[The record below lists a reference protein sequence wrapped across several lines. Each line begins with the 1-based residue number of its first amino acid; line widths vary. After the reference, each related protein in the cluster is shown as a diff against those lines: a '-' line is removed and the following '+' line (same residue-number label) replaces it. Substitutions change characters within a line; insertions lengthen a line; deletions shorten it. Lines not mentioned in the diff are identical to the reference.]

1 MVASNF
7 PPPRAGEVT
16 PKASEGGEIADS
28 IRSDFALIW
37 PMRSSFALRIAIG
50 LAAVLMSGTA
60 LAQSCPAPK
69 TMTFEVRSQMRRD
82 ILGFTQGLEVR
93 GDKLFESTGAIA
105 GDTRL
110 TTIDRG
116 TGKVT
121 VLANFGK
128 RFFGEGLTI
137 LKDQI
142 YQLSWQNKLAFV
154 YDLNGKLIRSMRN
167 TQDGWG
173 LTNDGTNLI
182 FTDGG
187 DRLYFVNPADFRILR
202 SVPVKLGNAPL
213 PSLNELETVDGKIY
227 SNVFLTWDIVRI
239 EPRTGCVEAIAHLN
253 NLWDRMSP
261 DERRHIQSDT
271 NFVLNGIAY
280 DGARKIFYVTGK
292 NWMTI
297 FVGRFVD
304 QR

>member
-1 MVASNF
+1 MRVSFA
-7 PPPRAGEVT
+7 RVIAAGF
-16 PKASEGGEIADS
+16 AA
-28 IRSDFALIW
+28 ALI
-37 PMRSSFALRIAIG
+37 
-50 LAAVLMSGTA
+50 SGSA
-60 LAQSCPAPK
+60 WAQTCAAPK
-69 TMTFEVRSQMRRD
+69 TMNFEVQSQVRRD

-93 GDKLFESTGAIA
+93 GDKLFESTGLIA
-105 GDTRL
+105 GTTRL
-110 TTIDRG
+110 TTIDPK

-121 VLANFGK
+121 VLNDLGR

-142 YQLSWQNKLAFV
+142 YQISWQEHLAFV
-154 YDLNGKLIRSMRN
+154 YDLNGKLVRSMRN
-167 TQDGWG
+167 MQEGWG

-187 DRLYFVNPADFRILR
+187 DRLYYVNPADFKVLR
-202 SVPVKLGNAPL
+202 SVQVKVGSTPL
-213 PSLNELETVDGKIY
+213 AAMNELEMVDGKIF

-253 NLWDRMSP
+253 ALWDRMSLQ
-261 DERRHIQSDT
+261 ERQHIQSDN

-280 DGARKIFYVTGK
+280 DPAQKIFYITGK

-297 FVGRFVD
+297 YAGRFVD
-304 QR
+304 QK

>member
-1 MVASNF
+1 MRASF
-7 PPPRAGEVT
+7 VL
-16 PKASEGGEIADS
+16 SFVGGLTA
-28 IRSDFALIW
+28 ALF
-37 PMRSSFALRIAIG
+37 SG
-50 LAAVLMSGTA
+50 AAV
-60 LAQSCPAPK
+60 AQSCPAPK
-69 TMTFEVRSQMRRD
+69 TMTFQVDSQFRRD
-82 ILGFTQGLEVR
+82 IRGFTQGLEVR
-93 GDKLFESTGAIA
+93 GDRLFESTGSQV

-110 TTIDRG
+110 TTIDPK

-137 LKDQI
+137 LKNQMF
-142 YQLSWQNKLAFV
+142 QLSWQEHQAFV

-167 TQDGWG
+167 PQEGWG

-187 DRLYFVNPADFRILR
+187 DRLYYVNPADFKALR
-202 SVPVKLGNAPL
+202 SVQVKVGSTPL
-213 PSLNELETVDGKIY
+213 AAMNELETVDGKIY

-253 NLWDRMSP
+253 ALWDRMSLE
-261 DERRHIQSDT
+261 ERRHIQSDS

-280 DGARKIFYVTGK
+280 DPAEKIFYITGK

-297 FVGRFVD
+297 YAGRFVD

>member
-1 MVASNF
+1 MRAS
-7 PPPRAGEVT
+7 PA
-16 PKASEGGEIADS
+16 
-28 IRSDFALIW
+28 RSL
-37 PMRSSFALRIAIG
+37 AIG
-50 LAAVLMSGTA
+50 FAAALVSGA
-60 LAQSCPAPK
+60 AFAQSCPTPK
-69 TMTFEVRSQMRRD
+69 TMTFQVASQVKRD
-82 ILGFTQGLEVR
+82 VLGFTQGFEVR
-93 GDKLFESTGAIA
+93 GDRLFESTGMIA
-105 GDTRL
+105 GTTRL
-110 TTIDRG
+110 TTIDPK

-121 VLANFGK
+121 VLNDFGR

-142 YQLSWQNKLAFV
+142 YQLSWQEHLAFV

-167 TQDGWG
+167 MHDGWG

-187 DRLYFVNPADFRILR
+187 DRLYYVNPADFRILR

-213 PSLNELETVDGKIY
+213 AALNELENVDGKIY

-253 NLWDRMSP
+253 ALWDRMSP
-261 DERRHIQSDT
+261 EERRHIQSDT

-280 DGARKIFYVTGK
+280 DSQRKVFHITGK
-292 NWMTI
+292 NWMSI
-297 FVGRFVD
+297 FTGRFVD
-304 QR
+304 Q

>member
-1 MVASNF
+1 
-7 PPPRAGEVT
+7 
-16 PKASEGGEIADS
+16 
-28 IRSDFALIW
+28 
-37 PMRSSFALRIAIG
+37 MRVSFARVIAAGFI
-50 LAAVLMSGTA
+50 AALTSGSA
-60 LAQSCPAPK
+60 WAQTCAAPK
-69 TMTFEVRSQMRRD
+69 TMNFEVQSQVRRD

-93 GDKLFESTGAIA
+93 GDKLFESTGLIA
-105 GDTRL
+105 GTTRL
-110 TTIDRG
+110 TTIDPK

-121 VLANFGK
+121 VLANLGR

-137 LKDQI
+137 LNNQI
-142 YQLSWQNKLAFV
+142 FQLSWQEHQAFV
-154 YDLNGKLIRSMRN
+154 YDLSGKLVRSMRN
-167 TQDGWG
+167 PQEGWG

-187 DRLYFVNPADFRILR
+187 DRLYYVNPADFKVLR
-202 SVPVKLGNAPL
+202 SVQVKVGSAPL
-213 PSLNELETVDGKIY
+213 PAMNELEMVDGKIY

-253 NLWDRMSP
+253 ALWDRMSLQ
-261 DERRHIQSDT
+261 ERQHIQSDN

-280 DGARKIFYVTGK
+280 DPAQKIFYITGK

-297 FVGRFVD
+297 YAGRFVD

>member
-1 MVASNF
+1 MKRAASL
-7 PPPRAGEVT
+7 
-16 PKASEGGEIADS
+16 
-28 IRSDFALIW
+28 AL
-37 PMRSSFALRIAIG
+37 MRVSFARVIAAG
-50 LAAVLMSGTA
+50 FVAALTSGSA
-60 LAQSCPAPK
+60 WAQTCAAPK
-69 TMTFEVRSQMRRD
+69 TMNFEVQSQVRRD

-93 GDKLFESTGAIA
+93 GDKLFESTGLIA
-105 GDTRL
+105 GTTRL
-110 TTIDRG
+110 TTIDPK

-121 VLANFGK
+121 VLANLGR

-142 YQLSWQNKLAFV
+142 FQLSWQEHQAFV
-154 YDLNGKLIRSMRN
+154 YDLGGKLVRSMRN
-167 TQDGWG
+167 PQEGWG

-187 DRLYFVNPADFRILR
+187 DRLYYVNPADFKALR
-202 SVPVKLGNAPL
+202 SVQVKVGSTPL
-213 PSLNELETVDGKIY
+213 AAMNELETVDGKIY

-253 NLWDRMSP
+253 ALWDRMSLE
-261 DERRHIQSDT
+261 ERRHIQSDS

-280 DGARKIFYVTGK
+280 DPAQKIFYITGK

-297 FVGRFVD
+297 YAGRFVD